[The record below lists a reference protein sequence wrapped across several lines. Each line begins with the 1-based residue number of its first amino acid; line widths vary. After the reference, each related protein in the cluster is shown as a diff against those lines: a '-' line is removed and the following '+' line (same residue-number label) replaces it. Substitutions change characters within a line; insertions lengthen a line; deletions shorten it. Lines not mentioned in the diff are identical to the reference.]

1 MWRRHFHR
9 HPDLRF
15 EGCRLPGKLGIR
27 ERFGAMTGWPA
38 VPWSSKSRSQSGQRL
53 PTTGAMSTTHSAR
66 PASGLAPRP
75 LVPRRCPLPL
85 EGLRGR
91 GIGLDRP
98 LGGRGHRAEKALC
111 GVPLLVAELLPE
123 ALECLG
129 EPIDLPRLFQSF
141 CTPIQ
146 GHLRSRRGTGCEA
159 PCCSR
164 HSPRGMV
171 ERGQLKKK
179 LQGARQGSPGDHR
192 R

>member
-9 HPDLRF
+9 HHDLRF
-15 EGCRLPGKLGIR
+15 AGYHLPGKLGIR
-27 ERFGAMTGWPA
+27 EWF
-38 VPWSSKSRSQSGQRL
+38 
-53 PTTGAMSTTHSAR
+53 GAMSTTHSAR
-66 PASGLAPRP
+66 LASGLAPSPR
-75 LVPRRCPLPL
+75 VPRRCPLPL

-98 LGGRGHRAEKALC
+98 LGGRGRRAEKALC

-146 GHLRSRRGTGCEA
+146 DHLRSCRGTGCEA
-159 PCCSR
+159 PCWSR
-164 HSPRGMV
+164 HSPIVMV
-171 ERGQLKKK
+171 EHGELKKK
-179 LQGARQGSPGDHR
+179 LQGEGQGSPRDHR
-192 R
+192 S